1 MDTSTK
7 LAMSMVTQAV
17 GFGVQAYGQVQ
28 QGKANQARANYQA
41 AVARNNQIIANRQ
54 AEDARR
60 RGTLEANLQ
69 RQKSRQLVEQQ
80 RASIAGAGV
89 LVDQDSALGTIVG
102 TAGLGELDA
111 LTIQSNAEREALQ
124 FEAQG
129 VNFQTEAQLRTFEG
143 KQAVSSSYLK
153 AGGTLL
159 TGFGSVSSKWYIF
172 NKIGGSATGLGGG
185 GFPSASPT
193 TYGSGSIYGALP
205 T

>member
-1 MDTSTK
+1 
-7 LAMSMVTQAV
+7 MVTQAA
-17 GFGVQAYGQVQ
+17 GFAVQAAGQRQ
-28 QGKANQARANYQA
+28 QGYATQARANYQA
-41 AVARNNQIIANRQ
+41 AVARNNQILANRA
-54 AEDARR
+54 AEDARK

-80 RASIAGAGV
+80 RAAIAGAGV

-111 LTIQSNAEREALQ
+111 LTIQSNAEREALN

-129 VNFQTEAQLRTFEG
+129 VNFQTEAELRTFEG

-159 TGFGSVSSKWYIF
+159 TGFGSVASKWYVF
-172 NKIGGSATGLGGG
+172 DKLTGTSGGG
-185 GFPSASPT
+185 GGLTSAGLSAGSQLG
-193 TYGSGSIYGALP
+193 YGTKGSYAF
-205 T
+205 

>member
-1 MDTSTK
+1 METK
-7 LAMSMVTQAV
+7 LAISMVTQAV
-17 GFGVQAYGQVQ
+17 GFGVQAYGQIQ
-28 QGKANQARANYQA
+28 QGKAAKARANYQA
-41 AVARNNQIIANRQ
+41 AVARNNQIIANRA
-54 AEDARR
+54 AEDARK

-89 LVDQDSALGTIVG
+89 LVDQDSALGTTIA

-111 LTIQSNAEREALQ
+111 LTIQSNAEREALN

-159 TGFGSVSSKWYIF
+159 TGFGSVAQKWYIF
-172 NKIGGSATGLGGG
+172 DKLGSIGGLGGG
-185 GFPSASPT
+185 GGGGGSAGIVQTPLAT
-193 TYGSGSIYGALP
+193 I
-205 T
+205 

>member
-1 MDTSTK
+1 MDGSTK
-7 LAMSMVTQAV
+7 LAISMVSQAV
-17 GFGVQAYGQVQ
+17 GFGVQAYGQIQ

-41 AVARNNQIIANRQ
+41 AVARNNQIIANRR

-60 RGTLEANLQ
+60 RGTYEANLQ

-89 LVDQDSALGTIVG
+89 LVDQDSALGTIIG

-159 TGFGSVSSKWYIF
+159 TGFGSVASKWYIF
-172 NKIGGSATGLGGG
+172 NKLGSTGGG
-185 GFPSASPT
+185 GFSGAGQGIAPWSAT
-193 TYGSGSIYGALP
+193 V
-205 T
+205 

>member
-1 MDTSTK
+1 MEPGTK
-7 LAMSMVTQAV
+7 LAISMVSQAV
-17 GFGVQAYGQVQ
+17 GFGVQAIGQIQ
-28 QGKANQARANYQA
+28 QGKAAKARANYQA
-41 AVARNNQIIANRQ
+41 AVARNNQIIANRA

-89 LVDQDSALGTIVG
+89 LVDQDSALGTTIA

-143 KQAVSSSYLK
+143 EQAVRSSYLK

-159 TGFGSVSSKWYIF
+159 TGLGSVASKWYVF
-172 NKIGGSATGLGGG
+172 DKLTSTGGLGGTPSG
-185 GFPSASPT
+185 GTQLAQVGYPESQSYVF
-193 TYGSGSIYGALP
+193 
-205 T
+205 

>member
-1 MDTSTK
+1 MADGTK
-7 LAMSMVTQAV
+7 LAIMMVSQAV
-17 GFGVQAYGQVQ
+17 GFGVQAIGQIQ
-28 QGKANQARANYQA
+28 QGKAAKARANYQA

-60 RGTLEANLQ
+60 RGTLEANIQ
-69 RQKSRQLVEQQ
+69 RQKSRQLIEQQ
-80 RASIAGAGV
+80 RAAIAGAGV
-89 LVDQDSALGTIVG
+89 LVDQDSALGTIVA

-143 KQAVSSSYLK
+143 KQAVRSSYLK

-159 TGFGSVSSKWYIF
+159 TGLGSVASKWYVF
-172 NKIGGSATGLGGG
+172 DKLTADTGLAGA
-185 GFPSASPT
+185 SA
-193 TYGSGSIYGALP
+193 
-205 T
+205 